1 MLVDIWRIRIER
13 WVYRARNSNFSE
25 WASGSIE
32 TRVCNKMLT
41 SDKFYRSFVLL
52 PCEICVVPFGHRKI
66 AVDWNDIPLAKM
78 KSTVVGLT
86 HACASLCSF
95 KHGYLSLQKCSLQQY
110 FIKKLPLPTWFHNCR
125 IYPSKNTPYS
135 VAFSEKAPPFRFL
148 TSQSSWQIG
157 CRFSID
163 KLITSAR
170 RYASPQTRLCV
181 AKLL

>member
-1 MLVDIWRIRIER
+1 
-13 WVYRARNSNFSE
+13 
-25 WASGSIE
+25 
-32 TRVCNKMLT
+32 MLT

>member
-1 MLVDIWRIRIER
+1 
-13 WVYRARNSNFSE
+13 
-25 WASGSIE
+25 
-32 TRVCNKMLT
+32 MLT

-110 FIKKLPLPTWFHNCR
+110 FIKKLPLPILLHNLR
-125 IYPSKNTPYS
+125 IYPQSTSWLHQLVDTP
-135 VAFSEKAPPFRFL
+135 
-148 TSQSSWQIG
+148 
-157 CRFSID
+157 
-163 KLITSAR
+163 R
-170 RYASPQTRLCV
+170 RLHVYASHSSFRRGGWAARPAAGHKMADGKRKKTCHMTCLFSNRQLSILPGRFQPSTFDV
-181 AKLL
+181 